1 MKTTR
6 KHPNVISFRTRTA
19 SPYPNAAED
28 GYFTRRVLDL
38 ALAAATGLGTVSILM
53 CLLILG

>member
-1 MKTTR
+1 MKTNR
-6 KHPNVISFRTRTA
+6 NNPNVISFRSRTA
-19 SPYPNAAED
+19 SPYPNAAER
-28 GYFTRRVLDL
+28 GYFARRALDL